1 MSFVI
6 NKEQRES
13 QKEQSYSLQQWLL
26 RGEIQKAGA
35 VSGLPSVF
43 ISWQSSS
50 ESLAATW
57 HPDTQR
63 DSHKHTGMHNDVHWF
78 WGWLS
83 QKHLQWFKGS
93 NQPAPA
99 SF

>member
-1 MSFVI
+1 MIHLFSCLSVPYRIYFQLFSINMSFVI

-78 WGWLS
+78 
-83 QKHLQWFKGS
+83 
-93 NQPAPA
+93 
-99 SF
+99 